1 MKKRWS
7 GFTLIEVSLFL
18 AVTGLLFVGIALG
31 TQNSI
36 SQQRSYDS
44 IQNFAEF
51 LKSVYSEVSNPQSVG
66 DGRSDRAIYGKLIT
80 FDEEYDLSGNK
91 NDRRLIFVYDV
102 IGDVKGNAGAGEIKT
117 TLKSLKVNVAIKNGT
132 ETLPAGIVE
141 NYVPRW
147 QAEIEN
153 VDNDE
158 QYRGSILIVRH
169 PRSGTIN
176 TLVSDSPVEVNTWIY
191 VEKRDAAS
199 IEKLFADQLNN
210 FSEKDADFCIN
221 SSGKASS
228 DKRTDIRIV
237 SNAHNASGVEIIGL
251 DDNSPNGNRCRKW

>member
-91 NDRRLIFVYDV
+91 NDRKMIFVYDV
-102 IGDVKGNAGAGEIKT
+102 IGDVKGNAGAGEIKSI
-117 TLKSLKVNVAIKNGT
+117 LKGLKANVAVKGAGG
-132 ETLPAGIVE
+132 TLPAGIVE
-141 NYVPRW
+141 SYVPRW

-153 VDNDE
+153 VDDDE
-158 QYRGSILIVRH
+158 QYHGSVLVIRH

-176 TLVSDSPVEVNTWIY
+176 TLVSDDPIEVNTWIY
-191 VEKRDAAS
+191 VERRDES
-199 IEKLFADQLNN
+199 TIEKLFADQLNN
-210 FSEKDADFCIN
+210 FIERDADFCVN
-221 SSGKASS
+221 SSGRASS
-228 DKRTDIRIV
+228 DKRTDIRII

-251 DDNSPNGNRCRKW
+251 DDDGANGNRCRKW

>member
-1 MKKRWS
+1 MKKWRS

-36 SQQRSYDS
+36 NQQRSYDS

-91 NDRRLIFVYDV
+91 NDRKLIFVYDV

-117 TLKSLKVNVAIKNGT
+117 ILKGLRANVAIKNGT

-141 NYVPRW
+141 SYVPRW

-153 VDNDE
+153 VGDDN
-158 QYRGSILIVRH
+158 QYHGSVLIVRH

-176 TLVSDSPVEVNTWIY
+176 TLASDSPVEVNTWIY
-191 VEKRDAAS
+191 VERRDESS
-199 IEKLFADQLNN
+199 IEKLFAGQLDS
-210 FSEKDADFCIN
+210 FFERDVDFCIN
-221 SSGKASS
+221 SSGRESS

-237 SNAHNASGVEIIGL
+237 NNAHNASGVEIIGL